1 MVADDLKLAIESS
14 EVRDYLWVASVGAAV
29 GYLSRRLFI
38 RESHGPVKRLIAG
51 ALVFGIT
58 NYVAKHPE
66 EVKLGGRILVN
77 LIRNAFQCQPAEPQN
92 VAPTIPEP
100 QIPKVLPS

>member
-1 MVADDLKLAIESS
+1 MVVDDLKLAIESS

-51 ALVFGIT
+51 ALVFGVT

-66 EVKLGGRILVN
+66 EVKLGGRILMN
-77 LIRNAFQCQPAEPQN
+77 LVRNAFQCRPVEPQN
-92 VAPTIPEP
+92 VAPTIPETENP
-100 QIPKVLPS
+100 KIP